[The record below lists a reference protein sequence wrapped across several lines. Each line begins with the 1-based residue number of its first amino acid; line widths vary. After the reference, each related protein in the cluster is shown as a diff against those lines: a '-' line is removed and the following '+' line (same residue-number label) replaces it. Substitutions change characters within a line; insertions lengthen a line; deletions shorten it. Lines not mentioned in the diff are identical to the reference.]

1 MKKRLLA
8 AAISTFLA
16 FGYLQITT
24 PAQATDYNRCL
35 QFDGTNYAE
44 ASRNLI
50 PVNGD
55 YTVELMVYSSDKN
68 LLKYA
73 HYISQGAQP
82 APFYIGSDPNAK
94 IRLGDNWQD
103 TQYTMQHN
111 RWVHLAVVHYS
122 NNAGFFYVDGN
133 PIKASGQVYDTSK
146 NGTVTRFGSQ
156 FFGNGGEFFTGCLDN
171 IRIWSSVRTAQQIKD
186 NWRLAAPKNR
196 NGLIANYTFDNH
208 YGYVD
213 RIRSVNSDTAEPGL
227 TLTFRNSPF
236 SLPET
241 GSFISKSIVADC
253 YSSTANKHT
262 NEKVPQI
269 DQIVTRNKY
278 LTVAQMNLDDISKNS
293 CVGIDVFIR
302 GSNVPIS
309 STVAI
314 NQGNLINSDL
324 IYVDTALFECHV
336 NQSNLFLLRPW
347 RADNNSKTVYGNAVS
362 VPGCAGE
369 VPESNGAAMFG
380 NQTINLISNSTA
392 SIYPA
397 VIERVKASRLL
408 LPDSSITGTNQK
420 VFEFSGCHAK
430 VSIARLQR
438 AENGRWVD
446 AQPAEGWEQKSFCD
460 SAHPLQ
466 PYVNANFA
474 DGTILR
480 WYISDNY
487 NWEVF
492 SLPFVF
498 KSNSAASNNNQ
509 SSQPTPQ
516 PSSGTNNEINT
527 KPSIA
532 VPFAFSPIIKN
543 NNVVINVS
551 FNKAVATGTR
561 LILTSGALGYNAN
574 NPLLGSISGSKGILT
589 IPKSKFSN
597 LKSDPE
603 ITMQAKSDS
612 DSSALLKGKVPLSS
626 LKLGAV
632 KTSTIA
638 KKVSKPIAAP
648 KPTVDATQ
656 AIKCYKG
663 NLARTFLANS
673 CPPGWTSKS

>member
-1 MKKRLLA
+1 MKRRLLA
-8 AAISTFLA
+8 VAITTLLA
-16 FGYLQITT
+16 LGSLQITA

-35 QFDGTNYAE
+35 QFDGTNFAE

-50 PVNGD
+50 PVSGD

-82 APFYIGSDPNAK
+82 APFYIGTDPNAK
-94 IRLGDNWQD
+94 IRLGDNWPD

-122 NNAGFFYVDGN
+122 NNSGNFYVDGN
-133 PIKASGQVYDTSK
+133 FVRGSGQSYDTSK

-171 IRIWSSVRTAQQIKD
+171 IRIWSSVRTSQQIKD
-186 NWRLAAPKNR
+186 NWRLATPKSR
-196 NGLIANYTFDNH
+196 AGLIANYTFDNH
-208 YGYVD
+208 YGFVD
-213 RIRSVNSDTAEPGL
+213 RIRSVNSDNADPGL
-227 TLTFRNSPF
+227 ALTFRNNPF

-241 GSFISKSIVADC
+241 GSFVSKSIVADC
-253 YSSTANKHT
+253 YSSAANQHS
-262 NEKVPQI
+262 NERVPQI

-278 LTVAQMNLDDISKNS
+278 LTVAQMNLDNISKNS
-293 CVGIDVFIR
+293 CVGIDVFIK

-309 STVAI
+309 STVGV
-314 NQGNLINSDL
+314 NQGNSDL
-324 IYVDTALFECHV
+324 IYVDTALFACHV
-336 NQSNLFLLRPW
+336 NSNNLFLLRPW

-369 VPESNGAAMFG
+369 IPESNSAAIYG
-380 NQTINLISNSTA
+380 NQTISLVGASTA

-397 VIERVKASRLL
+397 VLERIKASGLSI
-408 LPDSSITGTNQK
+408 PDGSITGSNQK
-420 VFEFSGCHAK
+420 ILEQSGCHAK
-430 VSIARLQR
+430 VAIARLQR

-466 PYVNANFA
+466 PFVNANFS

-492 SLPFVF
+492 SHPFAF
-498 KSNSAASNNNQ
+498 KSSGSSSNNNQ
-509 SSQPTPQ
+509 GNQPSPQ
-516 PSSGTNNEINT
+516 PSSDNSNENNT

-532 VPFAFSPIIKN
+532 VPFAFSPVIKN
-543 NNVVINVS
+543 NNVIINVS
-551 FNKAVATGTR
+551 FNKVVSAGTK
-561 LILTSGALGYNAN
+561 LILTSGALGYGAN
-574 NPLLGSISGSKGILT
+574 NPLVGTISGAKGVLT

-603 ITMQAKSDS
+603 INMQAKTDT
-612 DSSALLKGKVPLSS
+612 DSSAVLKGKVPLNS
-626 LKLGAV
+626 LKIGAV
-632 KTSTIA
+632 KAPTTT

-648 KPTVDATQ
+648 KPSVDTTQ

-663 NLARTFLANS
+663 SLARTFLANS